1 MLHAVNQSKSIQ
13 FELQDK
19 PYEVVF
25 MVDVL
30 FNDNHKFVDVDL
42 RRWLFYTY
50 DESTGYEKVLD
61 GDSEDTLPVE
71 LETKFEAYKKELE
84 ESYA

>member
-1 MLHAVNQSKSIQ
+1 MLHAITQSKSIQ
-13 FELQDK
+13 FELQDQ

-30 FNDNHKFVDVDL
+30 FDDNHKFVDIDL

-50 DESTGYEKVLD
+50 DERGYEKVSC
-61 GDSEDTLPVE
+61 GESEDTLPVE
-71 LETKFEAYKKELE
+71 LEKRFAAFKKELE
-84 ESYA
+84 DSYA